1 MKSKLLF
8 LLLLLGSSYITAQ
21 TVIEN
26 PPFETRQGSIH
37 TISKIELSPTETRLT
52 IRTVFRPQWWTSL
65 DSLTYIYAPESKKQL
80 YPLRIEGR
88 KFGEQVTTPASGI
101 IEDDCVITYP
111 PLPEGTTRIDWMDDN
126 LNSETNTY
134 GILLVKPQETKEQ
147 ASLRKIHGNWQQAD
161 AQNGWDIGIYD
172 SLAIM
177 DNRFWKYD
185 LCRKQGKKFKLNL
198 KDETGEQCLLEIT
211 QEKDGNLCIGKNGG
225 KANKYIRA
233 GRPQRNYAAT
243 TAATAPQT
251 AFFRKDTV
259 HIRGFLDGYSPKLGF
274 TTVLIYTD
282 NHITNE
288 GTPAVVTIHPDGRFE
303 SDFVVNYPGVHH
315 LSMGN
320 NWMTFY
326 IRPGE
331 TLMLY
336 INWEDHLDYL
346 RQRRLKPMLTETL
359 YMGPSSSINQE
370 LMPCEPLFSKD
381 YHIIQNA
388 CKTLTPSEFKTQ
400 QEPMY
405 KLWMHRVDSLE
416 QSKTLQPEAMQMLKN
431 DVMINYGAWL
441 LEFILMRDMD
451 ARKDTTN
458 TILKIKETP
467 DYYDF
472 LKAMP
477 LNDVRSIGCNN
488 FSTFINRIEFMNPF
502 LPASWQIKNGTDD
515 RMEKYAESWRKKKE
529 ILQDTTGMSF
539 PVVGELILTRSYPF
553 LAKTL
558 ENEKKAFA
566 LLDTLKGYL
575 HDPFLVA
582 EAERMYRQVYPV
594 QGNKPQELPAGKG
607 TDIIRKLTAPYLG
620 KFVIIDFWAT
630 SCGPC
635 RASIEQHAD
644 LRKEY
649 RNSPDIK
656 FIFVTSNQD
665 SPEKAYENY
674 VEKHLKEETIF
685 RLPQS
690 DYNYL
695 RELFH
700 FNGIPRYVL
709 LNRDGK
715 LLDENFPMY
724 NIELF
729 LKESK
734 IRKE

>member
-185 LCRKQGKKFKLNL
+185 LCRKQGKKLKLNL

-400 QEPMY
+400 QEPM
-405 KLWMHRVDSLE
+405 
-416 QSKTLQPEAMQMLKN
+416 
-431 DVMINYGAWL
+431 
-441 LEFILMRDMD
+441 
-451 ARKDTTN
+451 
-458 TILKIKETP
+458 
-467 DYYDF
+467 
-472 LKAMP
+472 
-477 LNDVRSIGCNN
+477 
-488 FSTFINRIEFMNPF
+488 
-502 LPASWQIKNGTDD
+502 
-515 RMEKYAESWRKKKE
+515 
-529 ILQDTTGMSF
+529 
-539 PVVGELILTRSYPF
+539 
-553 LAKTL
+553 
-558 ENEKKAFA
+558 
-566 LLDTLKGYL
+566 
-575 HDPFLVA
+575 
-582 EAERMYRQVYPV
+582 
-594 QGNKPQELPAGKG
+594 
-607 TDIIRKLTAPYLG
+607 
-620 KFVIIDFWAT
+620 
-630 SCGPC
+630 
-635 RASIEQHAD
+635 
-644 LRKEY
+644 
-649 RNSPDIK
+649 
-656 FIFVTSNQD
+656 
-665 SPEKAYENY
+665 
-674 VEKHLKEETIF
+674 
-685 RLPQS
+685 
-690 DYNYL
+690 
-695 RELFH
+695 
-700 FNGIPRYVL
+700 
-709 LNRDGK
+709 
-715 LLDENFPMY
+715 
-724 NIELF
+724 
-729 LKESK
+729 
-734 IRKE
+734 